1 MKKFYFVL
9 ILAILASYGN
19 QTIKDKNA
27 GGSNSVTQAVLNRA
41 KKTTDNII
49 ASTAVTKTKAAS
61 KSIKSKN
68 TTPIK
73 LIFDTDMDSDVDD
86 VGALAMLH
94 ALMTNGEVE
103 ILAVMVSS
111 TCPGSAACADAINT
125 YYGRPDIPIGIKK
138 GKGVNRD
145 VGYVGKVAAKFP
157 NNIKSGDDIPDA
169 KVLYRQIL
177 AGLPDK
183 SVKIL
188 SVGYFTNLEDLLKTP
203 GDSIS
208 NLNGRDL
215 VQSKVTEYVCTGG
228 EYPSDLSFQGNGNFE
243 PDGKAVKYVN
253 KHWPT
258 MLTFT
263 AGEHYFWDIKTGA
276 SLLKEDTNINP
287 VAFAYKEFFSRVTWD
302 RNYPDHH
309 SADQTGVYVAVKG
322 FKNKYTLTKTLGYF
336 YIWDNGLCEW
346 RTDLKMPLRR
356 ISYSLKEPY
365 KESAINLANE
375 INSLMLQKP

>member
-1 MKKFYFVL
+1 MKIIYFL
-9 ILAILASYGN
+9 IILAISASYGN
-19 QTIKDKNA
+19 QVI
-27 GGSNSVTQAVLNRA
+27 R
-41 KKTTDNII
+41 DNNTGVNH
-49 ASTAVTKTKAAS
+49 SQK
-61 KSIKSKN
+61 

-94 ALMTNGEVE
+94 AMMNSGEVE

-111 TCPGSAACADAINT
+111 TCRASAACADAINT

-145 VGYVGKVAAKFP
+145 VGYIEKVADKFP
-157 NNIKSGDDIPDA
+157 NDINSDTDIPDA

-203 GDSIS
+203 ADSIC
-208 NLNGRDL
+208 NLNGKDL
-215 VQSKVTEYVCTGG
+215 VQSKVSEYVCTGG

-243 PDGKAVKYVN
+243 PDGKAVQYVN

-263 AGEHYFWDIKTGA
+263 AGEQYFWDVKTGA
-276 SLLKEDTNINP
+276 SLLKEDMDVNP
-287 VAFAYKEFFSRVTWD
+287 LAFAYKEFFSLVTWD

-309 SADQTGVYVAVKG
+309 SADQIGVYVAVKG
-322 FKNKYTLTKTLGYF
+322 FKNKYTLTKTSGYF
-336 YIWDNGLCEW
+336 YIYDNGLCEW
-346 RTDLKMPLRR
+346 RTDSKIPLRR
-356 ISYSLKEPY
+356 ISYSLKKPY
-365 KESAINLANE
+365 KESAKNLANE
-375 INSLMLQKP
+375 IESLMLQKPLEANRHINE